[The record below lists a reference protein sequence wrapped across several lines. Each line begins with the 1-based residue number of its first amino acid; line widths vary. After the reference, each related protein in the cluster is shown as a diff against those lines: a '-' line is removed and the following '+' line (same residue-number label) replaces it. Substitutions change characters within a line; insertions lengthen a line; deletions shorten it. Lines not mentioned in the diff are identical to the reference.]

1 MLTGIF
7 EGVKTD
13 ADKRQR
19 LATLKEA
26 VRLKKVDPKTFDTRD
41 IAEAAFSSKE
51 LRALSRSNEAELAEA
66 MRENVA
72 PVNQSLF
79 TNITLLLVNQGVV
92 EGYQSP
98 EYIGD
103 KLVTVMASSDDNV
116 QLPGITPIAETAESE
131 VPEGEEFPTVK
142 VGEDYITTPR
152 SKKYGLKIGVTKEA
166 LFFDRTGQ
174 ILEQA
179 QAVGERCGT
188 RRELAILRMVL
199 GITNSFSRKGVTR
212 NTYVASADPR
222 INQLAANPLLDWHAL
237 DKAWQGFNALRD
249 DRAVPEPIAVTAK
262 TLLVPQNLV
271 FQANRIIK
279 ATSTREDTAGISG
292 DVTKTYGSNPIPSG
306 MVTEVL
312 SSQWLEWLYQANS
325 LTELSWYIGDFKKA
339 FGYRQVFPLQVI
351 AAAPNSQAEFDR
363 DVVAQFRAS
372 ERGVPYIKAPWYVQ
386 QNLPV

>member
-26 VRLKKVDPKTFDTRD
+26 VRLKKVDPRTFDTRD
-41 IAEAAFSSKE
+41 IAEAAYTPAE
-51 LRALSRSNEAELAEA
+51 LRKLSRANEAEMAECL
-66 MRENVA
+66 RENVA

-79 TNITLLLVNQGVV
+79 TNITLLTVNQGVID
-92 EGYQSP
+92 GYQSP

-103 KLVTVMASSDDNV
+103 KLCTTLASSEDNV
-116 QLPGITPIAETAESE
+116 QIPGIQPIAETAESE

-222 INQLAANPLLDWHAL
+222 INQLAANPLIDWHAL
-237 DKAWQGFNALRD
+237 DVAWQGFNALRD

-262 TLLVPQNLV
+262 QILVPQNLL
-271 FQANRIIK
+271 FQANRVLK
-279 ATSTREDTAGISG
+279 ASSTREDTAGISG
-292 DVTKTYGSNPIPSG
+292 DATKTYGSNPIPAG

-312 SSQWLEWLYQANS
+312 TSQWLEWLYQANS

-351 AAAPNSQAEFDR
+351 AAAPNAQAEFDR

-372 ERGVPYIKAPWYVQ
+372 ERGVPFVKAPWYVQ
-386 QNLPV
+386 RNLPA